1 MCGLDVPPGR
11 LPRGS
16 GPVRVGLLPWLRC
29 VLQPRPVPHRK
40 SRAEIGLGDLQGAWQ
55 FFFFFNI
62 LGLFPALSTACWRSG
77 RGGRSLATGPWPL
90 GAGRA
95 RPAGLRGRRGCGNG
109 RLLPHPQWREHTRAF
124 SPAFRLLGVGLVL
137 SVLSEGRWGGEWTD
151 SLGSGLCWRVLT
163 AVPVGPRPSS
173 APSWPPLLVLWGPAA
188 QPCVAGRGGS

>member
-1 MCGLDVPPGR
+1 MWPGCPPGEAAQGLR
-11 LPRGS
+11 ACES
-16 GPVRVGLLPWLRC
+16 GPASLAEMRAAASARAASEKQSRDWTGRSPRC
-29 VLQPRPVPHRK
+29 LAV
-40 SRAEIGLGDLQGAWQ
+40 
-55 FFFFFNI
+55 FFFNI
-62 LGLFPALSTACWRSG
+62 LGLFPALSAACWRLG

-90 GAGRA
+90 RAGRA
-95 RPAGLRGRRGCGNG
+95 RPAGLRGRRGCSNG
-109 RLLPHPQWREHTRAF
+109 RLLPHPQWREHTQAF

-137 SVLSEGRWGGEWTD
+137 SVLSEGRWGGEWTA